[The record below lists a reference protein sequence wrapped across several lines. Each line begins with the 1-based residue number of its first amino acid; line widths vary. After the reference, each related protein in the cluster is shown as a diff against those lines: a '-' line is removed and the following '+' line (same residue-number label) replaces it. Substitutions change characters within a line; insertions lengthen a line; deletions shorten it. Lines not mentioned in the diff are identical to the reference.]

1 MIVVVKKCKNCPFL
15 TSVDDNIWCNI
26 STPKG
31 RPVRLDEDRPTFC
44 PLRKEQVIVREF
56 A

>member
-1 MIVVVKKCKNCPFL
+1 MITIVRKCKDCPFL
-15 TSVDDNIWCNI
+15 TSVGENIWCNV

-31 RPVRLDEDRPTFC
+31 RSVDLDEDRPSFC

-56 A
+56 S